1 VTIVLL
7 SLLILLISFCFMTID
22 IRINLYL
29 NNRNFEWAMYIKT
42 LFGVINYKLDLPYI
56 KMKQKRWYRLGY
68 KTELESTRD
77 NMDNQ
82 DKEKHFSIDEFKNAL
97 YRWQKIHQKY
107 KLLIQYFLKKLRIK
121 KIHLHTEYDLDDA
134 CVTGILAGIQYAV
147 QSNILFWLTKY
158 KKVQDCSLKI
168 NPLFQQENRIIID
181 FSCIIQFKLGHII
194 NGGIRSFILYKR
206 R

>member
-1 VTIVLL
+1 
-7 SLLILLISFCFMTID
+7 MTID

-56 KMKQKRWYRLGY
+56 KMKQKDWYRLGY

-97 YRWQKIHQKY
+97 YRWQKFI
-107 KLLIQYFLKKLRIK
+107 R
-121 KIHLHTEYDLDDA
+121 
-134 CVTGILAGIQYAV
+134 
-147 QSNILFWLTKY
+147 NIN
-158 KKVQDCSLKI
+158 CSYNI
-168 NPLFQQENRIIID
+168 
-181 FSCIIQFKLGHII
+181 S
-194 NGGIRSFILYKR
+194 
-206 R
+206 